1 MAQIKLNATYGL
13 TGTLPAVSGANLTS
27 LTSGN
32 LTGALPAI
40 SGASLTTLNASN
52 VSSGTLNAAR
62 YTAGGI
68 TEADQWRVHTGFT
81 NAADPITSNW
91 ERNDSTGFEKI
102 GTGMSESSGI
112 FTFPSTGV
120 YFIHYGFMVSGTG
133 NNRACNMG
141 SKVTTDDSTYTW
153 VAFAQASI
161 KNVTSITYQC
171 AAGSYFF
178 DVTDTSTHKCQ
189 FNFNKEGDNVNY
201 NGATNENYNFHT
213 FIRLGD
219 T

>member
-1 MAQIKLNATYGL
+1 MAIYSNGTSIADAATLNATI
-13 TGTLPAVSGANLTS
+13 
-27 LTSGN
+27 
-32 LTGALPAI
+32 LTGALPAV

-52 VSSGTLNAAR
+52 VSSGTLDPAR

-68 TEADQWRVHTGFT
+68 TEADQWRVDTGFI
-81 NAADPITSNW
+81 NDANPITANW

-112 FTFPSTGV
+112 FTFPSTGI
-120 YFIHYGFMVSGTG
+120 YFIHYGFMVYSYG
-133 NNRACNMG
+133 NARACNEG

-153 VAFAQASI
+153 VVFSQGSI
-161 KNVTSITYQC
+161 KNVASLTYQA

-189 FNFNKEGDNVNY
+189 FNFTKVGDDVGY
-201 NGATNENYNFHT
+201 SGASNENYNFHT